1 MTLTDLRKFATEAE
15 LKCIDA
21 LEEHGTQRKAAE
33 ALGYSQ
39 STVSEAISRT
49 KARAAR
55 QGYAPDCD
63 MKHMVPEGFTV
74 SGVST
79 NYNAEGEV
87 VQQWVK
93 SSQDRQR
100 MAALMDQSV
109 AAMKDE
115 LPIYAPSTPVK
126 GTLEDLANLHVVTDY
141 HFGMLAWGE
150 ETGADWDLT
159 IAEETLVNWIM
170 SSVKMSPD
178 AHTGI
183 LANIGDFLHFDGMF
197 PVTPTHGHILDA
209 DSRFQKVVRVAV
221 RALRRCIDLMLNK
234 YAHVHIVMAT
244 GNHDISSSIWLREI
258 FSHVYQDD
266 PRVSVDLNPDVYY
279 AFEWGNTSLFFHHG
293 HKRKMANVSDVLV
306 AKYRDLYGRTEHSY
320 CHMGHLHHIDI
331 KENNLM
337 VVEQHRTL
345 AAPDSHAS
353 SGGWMSKRS
362 TNTITYHKNFGEVA
376 RSTISPEMLEVA

>member
-1 MTLTDLRKFATEAE
+1 MLNKLKQFATAAE
-15 LKCIDA
+15 LKY
-21 LEEHGTQRKAAE
+21 LEAVEEFGSQHKAAA
-33 ALGYSQ
+33 ALGCKQ
-39 STVSEAISRT
+39 PTISVALNRL
-49 KARAAR
+49 KARAASK
-55 QGYAPDCD
+55 GFAPEND
-63 MKHMVPEGFTV
+63 MTHIVPDGFTV

-87 VQQWVK
+87 VQQWIK

-100 MAALMDQSV
+100 MADLMQQSV
-109 AAMKDE
+109 EAMKDE
-115 LPIYAPSTPVK
+115 LPIYAPSKKVE
-126 GTLEDLANLHVVTDY
+126 GTLTDLANLHVVTDY

-159 IAEETLVNWIM
+159 IAEQTLVDWIM

-183 LANIGDFLHFDGMF
+183 LANIGDFLHFDSMF

-221 RALRRCIDLMLNK
+221 RALRHCIDLMLKK

-266 PRVSVDLNPDVYY
+266 PRVSIDLNPDVYY

-353 SGGWMSKRS
+353 AGGWMSKRS
-362 TNTITYHKNFGEVA
+362 TNTITYHKQFGEVA
-376 RSTISPEMLEVA
+376 RSTISPQMLGAA